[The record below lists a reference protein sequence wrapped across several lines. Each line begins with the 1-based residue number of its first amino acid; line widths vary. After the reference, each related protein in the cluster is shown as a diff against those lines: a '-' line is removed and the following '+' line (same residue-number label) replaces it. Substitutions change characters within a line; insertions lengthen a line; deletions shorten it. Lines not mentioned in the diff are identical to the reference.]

1 MVRSKKMELAKSL
14 RFIIKDSHYEFRS
27 LSVGDVTESY
37 VQALKRQRAY
47 LSNSPEDINTQW
59 QQKYVEKIRLSP
71 SGAICGLFIN
81 SELIGTAGVQNL
93 KSDKTTTIGIF
104 VLDEKSRDKGYGKT
118 LVWAS
123 CYLSNSCCNV
133 NYLGAGMER
142 TNVPS
147 LKSFLACGFKI
158 KDKDA
163 EVYKV
168 GLKID
173 ELQKPN
179 FIKKVIIE
187 KNKGI

>member
-1 MVRSKKMELAKSL
+1 MELAKKL
-14 RFIIKDSHYEFRS
+14 RFIIKDSHYVFKS

-47 LSNSPEDINTQW
+47 LSNNPEDINTKW

-71 SGAICGLFIN
+71 SGTICGLFIN
-81 SELIGTAGVQNL
+81 SELIGTAGIQNL

-104 VLDEKSRDKGYGKT
+104 VFDEKLRGKGYGKT

-123 CYLSNSCCNV
+123 CYISNNCCNV
-133 NYLGAGMER
+133 NYFEAGMER

-158 KDKDA
+158 IDKN
-163 EVYKV
+163 EKKIKV

-173 ELQKPN
+173 ELEKPE
-179 FIKKVIIE
+179 FIDKIII
-187 KNKGI
+187 K